1 MTTPANDGT
10 ATSSSTGLA
19 ANVAG
24 ALAYVLGPVTGIAF
38 FFIEKENQF
47 VRFHAAQ
54 SITVSAILIAASIA
68 VSIVSAV
75 LAVVPIL
82 GWLIALALS
91 AGLGLASFALWLV
104 LMYKAYS
111 GEEWEVPVAGPLAR
125 KLLTSSIAK

>member
-1 MTTPANDGT
+1 MTTPANDVT

-24 ALAYVLGPVTGIAF
+24 ALAYVIGPVTGIAF

-68 VSIVSAV
+68 VSVVSAV

-82 GWLIALALS
+82 GWLIALALT
-91 AGLGLASFALWLV
+91 AGLGLASFGLWLV

-125 KLLTSSIAK
+125 KLLTSSIPK

>member
-1 MTTPANDGT
+1 MTTPANDAT

-24 ALAYVLGPVTGIAF
+24 ALAYAVGPVTGIAF

-68 VSIVSAV
+68 VSVVSAV
-75 LAVVPIL
+75 LAIVPIL
-82 GWLIALALS
+82 GWLIALALT

>member
-1 MTTPANDGT
+1 MTTPANDAT

-24 ALAYVLGPVTGIAF
+24 AVAYVIGPVTGIAF

-68 VSIVSAV
+68 LSIVSAV

-82 GWLIALALS
+82 GWIVALALS
-91 AGLGLASFALWLV
+91 AGFGLASFALWLV

-111 GEEWEVPVAGPLAR
+111 GQEWEVPVAGPLAR
-125 KLLTSSIAK
+125 KLLTSSIAR

>member
-1 MTTPANDGT
+1 MTTPANDVT

-54 SITVSAILIAASIA
+54 SITVSIILIAASIA
-68 VSIVSAV
+68 VSVVSAV

-82 GWLIALALS
+82 GWLIALALT
-91 AGLGLASFALWLV
+91 AALGLASFALWLV
-104 LMYKAYS
+104 LMYKAYA

-125 KLLTSSIAK
+125 KLLTSSIAS